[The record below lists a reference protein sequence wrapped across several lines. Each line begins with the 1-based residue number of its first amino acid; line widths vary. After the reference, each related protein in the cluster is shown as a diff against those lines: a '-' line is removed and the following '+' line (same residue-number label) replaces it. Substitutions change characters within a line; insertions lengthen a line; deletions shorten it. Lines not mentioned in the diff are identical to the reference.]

1 MPSEFSSTAWSPR
14 FDTDCKTQPQ
24 TLGSPVEGAVG
35 ADLRVETLFLIKR
48 DTGPLVCRFSSA
60 PEVQQRG
67 GGGGGAAAGENYEG
81 DDETSIAE
89 PTTSCRRR
97 SGRNSQTKQVASTH
111 TIKPDND
118 TKFIVL
124 IMCRIDTINT
134 HTFVTLLVSLWA
146 CVCVLQLQ
154 EENQSL
160 RRTIR
165 ELQRKSQANER
176 RLAVV
181 SNVTAGSE
189 NI

>member
-1 MPSEFSSTAWSPR
+1 M
-14 FDTDCKTQPQ
+14 
-24 TLGSPVEGAVG
+24 EGAVG
-35 ADLRVETLFLIKR
+35 ADLRVETIFLIEI

-67 GGGGGAAAGENYEG
+67 GGAAAGENYEG

-89 PTTSCRRR
+89 PATSCRRR
-97 SGRNSQTKQVASTH
+97 SGRNSQTKQVASTQM
-111 TIKPDND
+111 TKPCDVK
-118 TKFIVL
+118 KFVVL

-134 HTFVTLLVSLWA
+134 HTAGF
-146 CVCVLQLQ
+146 CVCARVLQLQ

-176 RLAVV
+176 RSAAV
-181 SNVTAGSE
+181 SHVTAGSAVV
-189 NI
+189 